1 MSFVKYTGLHNP
13 NEVLTKI
20 AEYVKSRGYEVAD
33 DLKDDLNI
41 YDMGGNDGK
50 RFVFKDR
57 SKEYFICLRSCNGVN
72 IFGTNDDSEMDVASK
87 DEKAEYSGIG
97 MIVSEGYSKV
107 QRWYNQYNIPL
118 TYRGKKA
125 LGAYI
130 PIPQDKGYTY
140 TLWCNNVTKPTD
152 TLVFTVE
159 KEGSYYKQVV
169 HLVVAN
175 LDKYDEW
182 DGGIIFSGSANQ
194 DMLKSSATVFD
205 EDVSTPQKLDETNMA
220 DSCIL
225 PVLSSGIA
233 SNSFLRIDIDDAP
246 SEKRGKVLW
255 ACSGT
260 NNETGKPMSLPV
272 RVKQLGNGDI
282 PSYRFMQSKDRLDA
296 GRNFNTLNALT
307 IAMPTFVAVRVD
319 PDAMN
324 NYAPA
329 GVVSGFHFVS
339 TINMQ
344 TSGIYKIGYPS
355 SATNHQVFPF
365 GKRRGAYGFDG
376 FSIKQET

>member
-1 MSFVKYTGLHNP
+1 MSFVKYTGLNNP

-20 AEYVKSRGYEVAD
+20 AEYIKSRGYTVAD

-41 YDMGGNDGK
+41 YDMGGTDGK
-50 RFVFKDR
+50 RFVFQDR
-57 SKEYFICLRSCNGVN
+57 NREYFICLRSCNGVQ
-72 IFGTNDDSEMDVASK
+72 IFGTNDDSEMDIAAKVENEAF
-87 DEKAEYSGIG
+87 SGIG
-97 MIVSEGYSKV
+97 MIVSEGYSKT

-118 TYRGKKA
+118 AYRQKKA
-125 LGAYI
+125 LGAYM
-130 PIPQDKGYTY
+130 PVPQGKGYTY

-159 KEGSYYKQVV
+159 KENSYYKQVV
-169 HLVVAN
+169 HLVVAT

-194 DMLKSSATVFD
+194 DMLETCGKIFD
-205 EDVSTPQKLDETNMA
+205 ESQDFQKLDENNMS
-220 DSCIL
+220 DSSIL

-260 NNETGKPMSLPV
+260 DNITGKPMSLPV
-272 RVKQLGNGDI
+272 RIRQGGNGDI
-282 PSYRFMQSKDRLDA
+282 PSYRFMQSKTRLDA

-307 IAMPTFVAVRVD
+307 IAMPTFIAVRVD
-319 PDAMN
+319 PDAMQ

-329 GVVSGFHFVS
+329 GIVSGFHFVS

-344 TSGIYKIGYPS
+344 TSGLYKIGYPS